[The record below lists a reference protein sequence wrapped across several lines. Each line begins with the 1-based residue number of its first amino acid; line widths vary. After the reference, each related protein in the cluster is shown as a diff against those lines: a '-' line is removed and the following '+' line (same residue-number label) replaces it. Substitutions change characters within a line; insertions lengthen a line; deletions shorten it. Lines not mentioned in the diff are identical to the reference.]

1 MAGVKKAL
9 IVGGGIGGLSAAL
22 ALRKAG
28 IEVELV
34 EINHAWTVY
43 HVGIVVQGNAI
54 RAMVALGIA
63 DRCIAAGFP
72 YDGLEFRDLHDH
84 LIADLHG
91 IPLAGPN
98 YPSDLGL
105 TRPALHEVLSS
116 AVIDAGAKVRLGV
129 TFTELRSS
137 DRKVDVRFTDGTT
150 GEYDVV
156 IGADG
161 VNSKVREHLFGDA
174 LKPSYTGQ
182 GVWRYN
188 VPRPPELTRARM
200 CIGLPHGK
208 CGFIP
213 LTQDTGYVL
222 LVHAEPADARI
233 PDAELA
239 PEFRKRLAACTGA
252 MAKLR
257 DQIVDSQLVVYRPLK
272 AFFMAQPWH
281 QGRVLL
287 IGDAVH
293 ATTPHMGQGAAQ
305 AMEDAV
311 VLGQLLARDEPVP
324 NLFGEFMQR
333 RYERCKFVYDVS
345 LQIGE
350 WEQHPT
356 PDADP
361 AGLTAKLMPTLAAPI

>member
-1 MAGVKKAL
+1 MPVVKRAL

-28 IEVELV
+28 IEVDLV
-34 EINHAWTVY
+34 EINREWTVY

-54 RAMVALGIA
+54 RAMAELGIA
-63 DRCIAAGFP
+63 DRCVAAGFP
-72 YDGLEFRDLHDH
+72 YDGVEFRDLNDN
-84 LIADLHG
+84 LLADIHG
-91 IPLAGPN
+91 IPLAGPH

-105 TRPALHEVLSS
+105 TRPALHQVLSS
-116 AVIDAGAKVRLGV
+116 AAVEAGTRVRLGV
-129 TFTELRSS
+129 TFAELRES
-137 DRKVDVRFTDGTT
+137 DRNVEVRFTDGSTR
-150 GEYDVV
+150 EYDLVV
-156 IGADG
+156 GVDG
-161 VNSKVREHLFGDA
+161 VNSKLRDHLFGDT
-174 LKPSYTGQ
+174 LKPKFTGQ

-188 VPRPPELTRARM
+188 VPRPPELDRARLYM
-200 CIGLPHGK
+200 GLEGGK

-213 LTQDTGYVL
+213 LTPDTGYVM
-222 LVHAEPADARI
+222 LVQAEAPDMRI
-233 PDAELA
+233 PDDQLA
-239 PEFRKRLAACTGA
+239 PEFRKRLARCTGA

-257 DQIVDSQLVVYRPLK
+257 DQIVDSRLVVYRPLK
-272 AFFMAQPWH
+272 ALFMPAPWYR
-281 QGRVLL
+281 GRVLL

-311 VLGQLLARDEPVP
+311 VLGELLGREEPLTE
-324 NLFGEFMQR
+324 LFDAFMR
-333 RYERCKFVYDVS
+333 RRFERCKFVCEAS
-345 LQIGE
+345 IQIGE

>member
-1 MAGVKKAL
+1 MPVVKKAL
-9 IVGGGIGGLSAAL
+9 IVGGGVGGLSAAL

-28 IEVELV
+28 IEVDLI
-34 EINHAWTVY
+34 EINRDWTVY

-63 DRCIAAGFP
+63 DRCVAAGFP
-72 YDGLEFRDLHDH
+72 YDGLEFRDLNDN

-91 IPLAGPN
+91 IRLAGPS

-105 TRPALHEVLSS
+105 TRPALHQVLSS
-116 AVIDAGAKVRLGV
+116 AAVAAGTRVRLGV
-129 TFTELRSS
+129 TFAELRES
-137 DRKVDVRFTDGTT
+137 DRNVEVHFTDGST

-161 VNSKVREHLFGDA
+161 VNSKVREHLFGNSMRP
-174 LKPSYTGQ
+174 KFTGQ

-188 VPRPPELTRARM
+188 VPRPPELDRARM
-200 CIGLPHGK
+200 HVGLEAGK

-213 LTQDTGYVL
+213 LTTDTGYVL
-222 LVHAEPADARI
+222 LVQAEPLDMRI
-233 PDAELA
+233 PDDQLA
-239 PEFRKRLAACTGA
+239 PEFRKRLARCTGT
-252 MAKLR
+252 MARLR
-257 DQIVDSQLVVYRPLK
+257 DHIVDSRLVVYRPLK
-272 AFFMAQPWH
+272 ALFLPSPWYR
-281 QGRVLL
+281 GRVVL

-311 VLGQLLARDEPVP
+311 VLGELLARDEPLP
-324 NLFGEFMQR
+324 DLLDAFMHR
-333 RYERCKFVYDVS
+333 RYERCKFVYDAS
-345 LQIGE
+345 IQIGE

-356 PDADP
+356 PDAGP
-361 AGLTAKLMPTLAAPI
+361 AGLTGRLMPTLAAPI